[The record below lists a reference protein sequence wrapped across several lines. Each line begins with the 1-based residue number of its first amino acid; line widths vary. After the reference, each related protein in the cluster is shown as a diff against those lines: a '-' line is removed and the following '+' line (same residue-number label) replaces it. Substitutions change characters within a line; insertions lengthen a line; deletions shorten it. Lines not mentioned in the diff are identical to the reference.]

1 MPVYAAKKHKPQ
13 SSKQRKKR
21 QQKQQSNSH
30 YSSYSYSYSQSRMPE
45 LDIMDLLMAAT
56 SDYVDDRIPDFCQ
69 EFQDAVA
76 VSGMG

>member
-13 SSKQRKKR
+13 SSKQRKKK
-21 QQKQQSNSH
+21 QQKLQSNSH
-30 YSSYSYSYSQSRMPE
+30 YSSYSYSQSRMPE
-45 LDIMDLLMAAT
+45 LEIMDLLMAAT